1 MEINDAIYNYVKSAL
16 ASQNIQDNIDNQRE
30 NNEENIDN
38 EENLLIVKNIQH
50 FQGIMPGINETL
62 LKMCIGN
69 ATNTQIEKWAYE
81 NNMTFEEANDIIPTL
96 KEYCLNGYNMAKSLD
111 VQDTNIETNTE
122 IINTKHTENKQN
134 IENTQK
140 LLDRIEYLE
149 NVVNSLIDRVKILEG
164 LKE

>member
-16 ASQNIQDNIDNQRE
+16 TSQNIQ
-30 NNEENIDN
+30 ENIDN
-38 EENLLIVKNIQH
+38 EKDEEKDNERDEENFLTIKNIQH
-50 FQGIMPGINETL
+50 FHGIMPGINETL

-69 ATNTQIEKWAYE
+69 ATNTEIEKWAYE

-140 LLDRIEYLE
+140 LLDKIEYLE